1 MGRHSRR
8 GPAPKGDTADPTTA
22 AAAARG
28 VRDAPEARYDD
39 RRDTGQGAALPR
51 QQAQGT
57 PPHGTPVHGYGAPG
71 RSRPAPGVPPVPD
84 GWQQSGTPARGAPRY
99 GGQSQGAPGHGGQSQ
114 GAPGYDGQGQ
124 GAPGYGDGTP
134 PRGVPQYGEGTPAH
148 GFPRHGIAAPAQ
160 GPPRPGGGPP
170 PQGGPRHGDGTPPHG
185 VPGYGDGT
193 PPHGVPGYGDG
204 TPPHGVPGYG
214 DGTPPHGVPGYGDGT
229 PPHGVPRY
237 GDGTA
242 PHGVP
247 RSADGTPAHG
257 TRRVRGGH
265 PEQQET
271 GGGWGNLHGRTA
283 AGAGYGAPAA
293 GQGVPLPR
301 QRQAPV
307 EGPRRDYVEAFDES
321 DDLFTPRKPVTR
333 GPGDPY
339 AAVTDWDGA
348 PDTGVPSDTDTDAVD
363 DEPPTGV
370 PAQTGGG
377 KGRAFT
383 GIAAAAVTTVLAVVV
398 AGQVADE
405 HDSPSVQSQS
415 AGEQARDARESAS
428 RGDDR
433 ATPDAPTAN
442 PLTYEQ
448 QMDRTFPL
456 AATRAGTG
464 TFYAVKGID
473 KAPGKGRKVTYRVDV
488 ERGLD
493 LDGALFAEAVHRT
506 LNDRRSWAHDG
517 LAFERIET
525 GDAEFVITLA
535 SPETTADWC
544 AKSGLDTTQ
553 DNVSCDSAATE
564 RVMINAYRWAQGAET
579 YGDKMFAYRQM
590 LINHEIGHRLGHNHV
605 TCDKDGDLAPVMQ
618 QQTKFLEYGG
628 ISCRPNAW
636 PYPKG

>member
-8 GPAPKGDTADPTTA
+8 GPAPKGDTADTTA
-22 AAAARG
+22 ADAARG

-39 RRDTGQGAALPR
+39 RRGDGRGAALPR

-57 PPHGTPVHGYGAPG
+57 PPYGTPPHGTPVHGYGSPG
-71 RSRPAPGVPPVPD
+71 RRPAPGVPPVPD
-84 GWQQSGTPARGAPRY
+84 GWQQGGTPARGVPRYGGQPQGAPRY
-99 GGQSQGAPGHGGQSQ
+99 GGQAAGGPGH
-114 GAPGYDGQGQ
+114 
-124 GAPGYGDGTP
+124 GDGTP

-148 GFPRHGIAAPAQ
+148 GFPRHGNAAPAQ
-160 GPPRPGGGPP
+160 GQPRPGSGPP
-170 PQGGPRHGDGTPPHG
+170 PQSAPRRGDGTPPHG
-185 VPGYGDGT
+185 VPR
-193 PPHGVPGYGDG
+193 
-204 TPPHGVPGYG
+204 
-214 DGTPPHGVPGYGDGT
+214 YGDGT

-237 GDGTA
+237 GDGTP

-247 RSADGTPAHG
+247 RHADGTP
-257 TRRVRGGH
+257 RVRGGH
-265 PEQQET
+265 PEQQEA
-271 GGGWGNLHGRTA
+271 GGGWGNPHGRTA
-283 AGAGYGAPAA
+283 DGAGYGAPAA

-307 EGPRRDYVEAFDES
+307 GGPRRDYVEAFDGS
-321 DDLFTPRKPVTR
+321 DDLFTPRRPVTHS
-333 GPGDPY
+333 PADPY

-348 PDTGVPSDTDTDAVD
+348 PDTGVPSDTDTDAGTVD
-363 DEPPTGV
+363 DDGQPTGV
-370 PAQTGGG
+370 PAQTRGG

-405 HDSPSVQSQS
+405 HDSPGVQSQS
-415 AGEQARDARESAS
+415 AGEQARDAREPAS

-433 ATPDAPTAN
+433 ATPGTPPAK

-464 TFYAVKGID
+464 KFYAVKGID

-535 SPETTADWC
+535 SPGTTADWC
-544 AKSGLDTTQ
+544 AKSGLDTTE

-564 RVMINAYRWAQGAET
+564 RVMINAYRWARGAET

-618 QQTKFLEYGG
+618 QQTKFLEYDG

>member
-8 GPAPKGDTADPTTA
+8 GPAPKGDTADPTTT

-71 RSRPAPGVPPVPD
+71 RGRPAPGVPPVPD
-84 GWQQSGTPARGAPRY
+84 GWQQSGTPARGVPRY
-99 GGQSQGAPGHGGQSQ
+99 GGRSQGAPGHGGQSQ

-134 PRGVPQYGEGTPAH
+134 PHGVPQYGEGTPAH
-148 GFPRHGIAAPAQ
+148 GFPRHGNAAPAQ
-160 GPPRPGGGPP
+160 GSPRPGGGPP

-185 VPGYGDGT
+185 VPR
-193 PPHGVPGYGDG
+193 
-204 TPPHGVPGYG
+204 
-214 DGTPPHGVPGYGDGT
+214 YGDGT

-433 ATPDAPTAN
+433 ATPDAPTAK